1 MDQKPIT
8 KTAVR
13 QKVGKV
19 SKKNRARFLLAPYT
33 FIAPFFITF
42 LVFSAF
48 PIFYSLFLSF
58 YSWNG
63 IREMRY
69 VGLDNYLFILTKDA
83 VFWKAMS
90 NTFIM
95 NFASAIPQHVLA
107 LAFAFIL
114 NQGLVK
120 AKEFFKG
127 VMFLP
132 YITSTVA
139 ITMIF
144 TVFFGRQNYGLINN
158 TLRLLQDLNILDLFG
173 TFQIPIE
180 FLREP
185 WTWFV
190 VSFIIFWQWTG
201 WNVII
206 YLAGLQSISQ
216 DVYDAARIDGA
227 TWFQIFYQITLPM
240 LKPVIYFA
248 TSMSLIYGLQIFDAP
263 VVLLGIDGALYENYN
278 GITSV
283 SYMYIYAFKWG
294 KFGVAT
300 ASSYALCLVILI
312 MTMAYRK
319 IMNEGEV

>member
-1 MDQKPIT
+1 MDQKP
-8 KTAVR
+8 
-13 QKVGKV
+13 VGKKDLKQKLGKTR
-19 SKKNRARFLLAPYT
+19 KKNRARFMFAPYT
-33 FIAPFFITF
+33 FIAPFFVTF
-42 LVFSAF
+42 LIFSAF

-63 IREMRY
+63 IREMHY
-69 VGLDNYLFILTKDA
+69 VGVDNYVFILTRDA
-83 VFWKAMS
+83 VFWKALAD
-90 NTFIM
+90 TFIM
-95 NFASAIPQHVLA
+95 NFASSIPQHILA

-127 VMFLP
+127 IMFMP

-144 TVFFGRQNYGLINN
+144 TVFVGRGNYGLINQ
-158 TLRLLQDLNILDLFG
+158 TLRFLQDMNILDLFG
-173 TFQIPIE
+173 SFKIPIE

-185 WTWFV
+185 WTLFV

-201 WNVII
+201 WNVVI

-227 TWFQIFYQITLPM
+227 TWFQVFYQITLPM

-263 VVLLGIDGALYENYN
+263 VTLLGIDGALYDNYN
-278 GITSV
+278 GITVV
-283 SYMYIYAFKWG
+283 SYMYIYAFKWA

-300 ASSYALCLVILI
+300 ASSYVLCMVILI
-312 MTMAYRK
+312 MTFAYRK
-319 IMNEGEV
+319 LMNEGEA